1 MMYVEKMYNFEKQQ
15 KPHYG
20 NNKNNIKQ
28 QDFLDIPDRKE

>member
-1 MMYVEKMYNFEKQQ
+1 MMSVEKMYNFKKQQ
-15 KPHYG
+15 KPQPG

>member
-1 MMYVEKMYNFEKQQ
+1 MMYVEKMYNFKKQQ
-15 KPHYG
+15 KPHSG